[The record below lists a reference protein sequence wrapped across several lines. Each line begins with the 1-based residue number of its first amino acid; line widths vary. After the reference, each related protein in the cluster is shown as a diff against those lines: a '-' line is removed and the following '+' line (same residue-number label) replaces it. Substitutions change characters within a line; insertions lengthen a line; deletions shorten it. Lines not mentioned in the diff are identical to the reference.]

1 MNPTSA
7 SDRPEWLDEDVLF
20 TWPVRLIMIG
30 IGVGLGL
37 GGTAWSVRHRLRALR
52 WRFAVKG
59 QQP

>member
-30 IGVGLGL
+30 IGVGLWL
-37 GGTAWSVRHRLRALR
+37 WGTAWSVRHRLWAL
-52 WRFAVKG
+52 WSRFAVNGK
-59 QQP
+59 QL